1 MKVLKQFK
9 WYELLLALVII
20 AFVIVQVNFEIKLIK
35 VMGTIVGYIKLHG
48 TGAMTLTVATIGKEV
63 AKMLGIAFLIFG
75 CIVVVSFIASLISSG
90 YAKRLRAS
98 VFKKV
103 VSFSME
109 EMNQFSINSLITRTT
124 NDITQIQQSVY
135 MTLRMAVTAPIMAIF
150 ALKEIVGS
158 SIQLSGVTAISLLVM
173 FVFIIVIFLVISPKY
188 NKVQKLTDK
197 LNGVTRENLT
207 GLKVIK
213 AYDAEEIQQEKFEKV
228 NTDLTKTTLFVNK
241 VSSLMMPGMYFIMN
255 GLSLA
260 IYWLGAYLINAGALQ
275 YEVMVTFSQYSMQ
288 VLMSFIFISMLFI
301 MLPRGIVSAK
311 RVNQILKT
319 QTKIL
324 DGTGVTT
331 ELKGEI
337 EFIDVSFKYPMA
349 ETNVLENISFKV
361 NKGETVAFIGST
373 GSGKSTLINL
383 IPRFFDVSNGE
394 VLVDG
399 VNVKNYKLEEL
410 TKKIGYVPQKGILF
424 SGSVEE
430 NIKYGKL
437 DATNEELEKSIDTA
451 QSKFVYELEDGLKY
465 NIAQGGTNVSG
476 GQRQRLS
483 IARAI
488 IKKPEIIIF
497 DDSFSALDYKT
508 DKNLR
513 KTLKSE
519 IKDSTKIIVAQ
530 RIGTIMDADKIIVLD
545 EGKVVGIGKHKELL
559 QNCKVYKE
567 IALSQL
573 SKEEL

>member
-9 WYELLLALVII
+9 WHELLLALVII